1 MTSSLQQPTII
12 SSGEIYLLN
21 GSTGGELNPV
31 PFFLN
36 KNLRVLSANLD
47 RAFVAV
53 EPTLWTSPEEGALP
67 PCSVYCFKADQS
79 EPEYCPEFDVI
90 KAPIRQI
97 AFGSSHTLVLTDDG
111 TLYSRGVAMYGSTG
125 HGGSRDVPEFTEVP
139 ALKGRE
145 VRFVAAGPFYSIAIT
160 AQGDVYSWGKAFY
173 GETGLFTQVESVPR
187 FAAQVTPFKVT
198 QVSCGHSHVLA
209 RTQMQQCVSWG
220 ENTCGQLGL
229 GQKSKPTYKP
239 QLLSTIPSQVLA
251 VSAGWAHS
259 VAVGT
264 DGRAYSW
271 GLNSHGQLGIGD
283 TTTRLAPHLLHDLL
297 DVHEVVACEAARAFT
312 MFRTHNRALMC
323 GQIPLDLSSKVTM
336 DFAPHRPGKY
346 DPEGCILAPVALT
359 LSTGEQGCK
368 GMAELSEIVVFDK
381 GAIAFARSTVY
392 KVSPNV
398 APIQGGTKVRVF
410 VTGIPYQEEDSFEK
424 MNVQVRLR
432 SLAPNCDLIV
442 KGQIVEKDVVE
453 FTTPNASPSP
463 LGALVEQG
471 TTLPVSVRVSVD
483 GGFTWTPDRTP
494 VGRELEQTMRQLPTE
509 QQRAGYGLAQ
519 GKKDIQKELTE
530 FKGDFEVR
538 RNALAVTNR
547 SCTMLWYCQW
557 PSDGPSQVEPGC
569 APVVGG
575 TDVLIHVALPARM
588 PTDNLTVKF
597 LCSPKKTIDDPELEA
612 RAPMRRDAA
621 EIINPDPATVAKLPL
636 AGSLEV
642 PVIAFL
648 DPAGRGV
655 CCVSPPMDAECVH
668 YYNYS
673 VMVSLDGHNYM
684 QRSLPFQIFD
694 IHVAELEPK
703 LGVLTECTEVRV
715 KTTGF
720 IQSDILKV
728 RLDFPK
734 DLGKPPK
741 TVPAHYDHTSGDVV
755 FSMPPLD
762 VPQKVQKAPEEQ
774 EGGDEGSAETEGVP
788 DSLAGMEVFVFVEL
802 SLDGQ
807 TFTEDHVHFCYVGDI
822 QPEVVRLLANPDG
835 NPPEEDP
842 KAKGGKNKNPE
853 EDLVTLQKGSKIG
866 CVTSGLPGMALDA
879 PVLRCGLLSE
889 AEGEVV
895 QTLEMLAK
903 VESLAVAD
911 GEEALHFVALVPE
924 PPENPNGG
932 PWFVKHFEASLNGQ
946 SFRACP
952 EQPPMKL
959 EPVPHEG

>member
-1 MTSSLQQPTII
+1 MTSLQQPTII
-12 SSGEIYLLN
+12 SSGEVYILN

-53 EPTLWTSPEEGALP
+53 EPTLWTSPVEGALP

-79 EPEYCPEFDVI
+79 EPEYCPEFEVI

-125 HGGSRDVPEFTEVP
+125 HGGARDVPEFSEVP

-160 AQGDVYSWGKAFY
+160 AECDVYSWGKAFY
-173 GETGLFTQVESVPR
+173 GETGLFTQVEAVPR

-239 QLLSTIPSQVLA
+239 QLLSTIPSQVA
-251 VSAGWAHS
+251 TVSAGWAHS

-283 TTTRLAPHLLHDLL
+283 TTTRLAPHLLHDL
-297 DVHEVVACEAARAFT
+297 VGIHEVVACEAARAFT
-312 MFRTHNRALMC
+312 MFRTSNRALMC
-323 GQIPLDLSSKVTM
+323 GQIPPDLTNTVSL
-336 DFAPHRPGKY
+336 DFAPHRPGKH
-346 DPEGCILAPVALT
+346 DPEGCILAPVPLN

-368 GMAELSEIVVFDK
+368 GMAELSEIVAFDK
-381 GAIAFARSTVY
+381 GAIAFARSSVY

-398 APIQGGTKVRVF
+398 APIQGGTKVRAF
-410 VTGIPYQEEDSFEK
+410 VTGIPCVCEEGSPEP
-424 MNVQVRLR
+424 MNVQVRLK
-432 SLAPNCDLIV
+432 SHSPNCDLIV
-442 KGQIVEKDVVE
+442 QGQVVEKDIVE
-453 FTTPNASPSP
+453 FSTPDASCSP

-494 VGRELEQTMRQLPTE
+494 IGRELEQAMRQLPSE
-509 QQRAGYGLAQ
+509 QQAAGYGLPQ
-519 GKKDIQKELTE
+519 GRKDINKELTD

-538 RNALAVTNR
+538 RRALAVT
-547 SCTMLWYCQW
+547 SQSSTMLWYCRW
-557 PSDGPSQVEPGC
+557 PAEGPSQVEPGC
-569 APVVGG
+569 ATVAGG
-575 TDVLIHVALPARM
+575 TEVLIHVALPARM
-588 PTDNLTVKF
+588 PTENLTVKF
-597 LCSPKKTIDDPELEA
+597 LCTPKKTLDDPELEA

-621 EIINPDPATVAKLPL
+621 EITNPDKETMAKLPL
-636 AGSLEV
+636 AGALEV

-668 YYNYS
+668 YYDYS
-673 VMVSLDGHNYM
+673 VMVSLDGLNYM
-684 QRSLPFQIFD
+684 QRSLPFKIFD
-694 IHVAELEPK
+694 IHVMELEPR
-703 LGVLTECTEVRV
+703 LGVLSEPTEVRV
-715 KTTGF
+715 KTSGF
-720 IQSDILKV
+720 VESEILKV

-734 DLGKPPK
+734 ECGKGPK
-741 TVPAHYDHTSGDVV
+741 TVPAQYDHTSGDVV
-755 FSMPPLD
+755 FTMPPLD
-762 VPQKVQKAPEEQ
+762 VPRKAATEEA
-774 EGGDEGSAETEGVP
+774 EGDEAADTGSSATESAVAGV
-788 DSLAGMEVFVFVEL
+788 EVFVEL
-802 SLDGQ
+802 SLNGQ
-807 TFTEDHVHFCYVGDI
+807 NFTEDHVHFCYVGDI
-822 QPEVVRLLANPDG
+822 NPEVMRLLANPDG
-835 NPPEEDP
+835 NLPEEDP
-842 KAKGGKNKNPE
+842 KAKPK
-853 EDLVTLQKGSKIG
+853 KGQ
-866 CVTSGLPGMALDA
+866 
-879 PVLRCGLLSE
+879 E
-889 AEGEVV
+889 AR
-895 QTLEMLAK
+895 
-903 VESLAVAD
+903 
-911 GEEALHFVALVPE
+911 
-924 PPENPNGG
+924 
-932 PWFVKHFEASLNGQ
+932 GQ
-946 SFRACP
+946 AREKS
-952 EQPPMKL
+952 
-959 EPVPHEG
+959 

>member
-1 MTSSLQQPTII
+1 MSSLQQPTIT
-12 SSGEIYLLN
+12 SSGEVYILN
-21 GSTGGELNPV
+21 GSTGGELKPV

-47 RAFVAV
+47 RACVAV
-53 EPTLWTSPEEGALP
+53 EPTLWTSPVEGALP

-79 EPEYCPEFDVI
+79 EPEYRAEFETI

-125 HGGSRDVPEFTEVP
+125 HGGARDVPEFTEVP

-160 AQGDVYSWGKAFY
+160 AQGAVYSWGKAFY
-173 GETGLFTQVESVPR
+173 GETGLFTQVEAVPR

-239 QLLSTIPSQVLA
+239 QLLSAIPSQVLA

-283 TTTRLAPHLLHDLL
+283 TSTRLAPHLLHDLL
-297 DVHEVVACEAARAFT
+297 GVHEVVACEAARAFT
-312 MFRTHNRALMC
+312 MFRTNNRALMC
-323 GQIPLDLSSKVTM
+323 GQIPPDLSSSVTM
-336 DFAPHRPGKY
+336 DFAPHRPGKH
-346 DPEGCILAPVALT
+346 DPKGCILAPVPLN
-359 LSTGEQGCK
+359 LSTGEQGSK

-392 KVSPNV
+392 RVSPNV
-398 APIQGGTKVRVF
+398 APIQGGTKVRVS
-410 VTGIPYQEEDSFEK
+410 VTGIPYQEEESLEK

-432 SLAPNCDLIV
+432 SHAPNCDLIV
-442 KGQIVEKDVVE
+442 KGRIVEKDLVE
-453 FTTPNASPSP
+453 FETPDASPSP

-494 VGRELEQTMRQLPTE
+494 VGRELERTMRQFPTE
-509 QQRAGYGLAQ
+509 QQRAGSGLAQ

-538 RNALAVTNR
+538 RNALAV
-547 SCTMLWYCQW
+547 SSKCSTMLWYCKW
-557 PSDGPSQVEPGC
+557 PADGPSQVEPGC
-569 APVVGG
+569 APVAGG
-575 TDVLIHVALPARM
+575 TEVLIHVALPARM

-597 LCSPKKTIDDPELEA
+597 LCTPKKNLEDAELEA

-621 EIINPDPATVAKLPL
+621 EIINSDPATVAKLPL

-642 PVIAFL
+642 PVIACL

-684 QRSLPFQIFD
+684 QRSLPFKIFD
-694 IHVAELEPK
+694 IHVAELHPT
-703 LGVLTECTEVRV
+703 LGVLTENTEVRV
-715 KTTGF
+715 KTVGF
-720 IQSDILKV
+720 VQSDILKV
-728 RLDFPK
+728 RLEFPK
-734 DLGKPPK
+734 DAGKAFK
-741 TVPAHYDHTSGDVV
+741 TVPAHYDHTTGDVI

-762 VPQKVQKAPEEQ
+762 VPQAAPALDA
-774 EGGDEGSAETEGVP
+774 EGGGEEAPAETEAP
-788 DSLAGMEVFVFVEL
+788 EALAGMEVKVEL

-822 QPEVVRLLANPDG
+822 QPEVIKLLANPDG

-842 KAKGGKNKNPE
+842 KAKTGKNKNPE
-853 EDLVTLQKGSKIG
+853 DEFVTLQKGSKIG
-866 CVTSGLPGMALDA
+866 CVTAGLPSIALDA
-879 PVLRCGLLSE
+879 PLLRCGLSAD

-895 QTLEMLAK
+895 QTLDMAAQ
-903 VESLAVAD
+903 VESIATAD
-911 GEEALHFVALVPE
+911 GEEELHFIALVPE

-932 PWFVKHFEASLNGQ
+932 PWFVKRFQVSMNGQ

-959 EPVPHEG
+959 EPLPPE